1 MRERCWIGWEK
12 AGEIEEFLKR
22 VRERFEPKLILLFGS
37 RARGE
42 ELKESDYDLIVVS
55 EKFRGVLFL
64 ERLYM
69 LYELWDLKQRAD
81 ILAYTPDEF
90 EQKKNEIGVVRKAVE
105 EGIVIG
111 GRSEEKLGRGFTL
124 GKSERPEQVEEAGR

>member
-1 MRERCWIGWEK
+1 MGGKK
-12 AGEIEEFLKR
+12 AGEIEEFLKK
-22 VRERFEPKLILLFGS
+22 VKERFEPKLILLFGS

-55 EKFRGVLFL
+55 EKFRGVPFL

-124 GKSERPEQVEEAGR
+124 GKSERPEQVKEAGR

>member
-1 MRERCWIGWEK
+1 LGGKK
-12 AGEIEEFLKR
+12 AGEIEEFLKK
-22 VRERFEPKLILLFGS
+22 VKERFEPKLILLFGS

-55 EKFRGVLFL
+55 EKFRGVPFL

-124 GKSERPEQVEEAGR
+124 GKSERPEQVKEAGR